1 MRGRC
6 NSDTGVGGVGV
17 IMEMRGVGGVGVIAT
32 LGRCNSNTSYSYL
45 Y

>member
-6 NSDTGVGGVGV
+6 NSDTGVGGVCV
-17 IMEMRGVGGVGVIAT
+17 IVVMTGVGGVGVIAT

-45 Y
+45 

>member
-17 IMEMRGVGGVGVIAT
+17 IVVMTGVRGVGVIAT
-32 LGRCNSNTSYSYL
+32 LGRCNSYTSYSYL
-45 Y
+45 